1 MANWGGNANHS
12 RMPETVYSDY
22 TPVEGGAG
30 GLEVCGC
37 VSKPPSSPETPD
49 MILNWPSVTDFTPLY
64 DGMRAP
70 YRELEARRARA
81 PNASHPWSIIKPPG
95 RRRASVRGPPVVLCA
110 KHSETNFP
118 LPTLWGGA
126 GPIGACRSTPRLH
139 FAPPHT
145 HPTLHCRRCHFPCV
159 NNIPDL

>member
-37 VSKPPSSPETPD
+37 VSKPPSSLETPD

-95 RRRASVRGPPVVLCA
+95 RRRASVSGPPVVLCA
-110 KHSETNFP
+110 KHKETIF
-118 LPTLWGGA
+118 L
-126 GPIGACRSTPRLH
+126 CRLSGVARVLLVHVDPPRDYISH
-139 FAPPHT
+139 RHT
-145 HPTLHCRRCHFPCV
+145 HTPHCTVVDGIFPA
-159 NNIPDL
+159 